1 MRRARTART
10 ARFAR
15 YLTALAGLV
24 AVAATVGW
32 LALPGDADG
41 DGPAD
46 PVVLAGQAL
55 DLDRRV
61 YNVATRWEH
70 ECMEALG
77 FTSHPDDAD
86 LSDYVLVPTLDEAS
100 AHGFV
105 NGAEESAASGFT
117 AKPVSYQ
124 EDYFVALAGAKDW
137 DRMSGVPPLPGTC
150 LAQVNERLY
159 ANRIAP
165 PRPGAFDAAN
175 QEALIVEDPRLV
187 AAYDDW
193 HACMDGKGDYPDFST
208 VEQAQ
213 KYAEKY
219 YEDADYTEARAK
231 ELALAVDV
239 SVCASGSGLR
249 EAYTAARDAAR
260 ATLYEQFA
268 PQIGEW
274 CEVLRAALARAKT
287 DG

>member
-1 MRRARTART
+1 MRRARFART
-10 ARFAR
+10 ARLA
-15 YLTALAGLV
+15 LTVLAGLI
-24 AVAATVGW
+24 AAAAIAGI
-32 LALPGDADG
+32 ALTAAFSNDADR
-41 DGPAD
+41 PAD
-46 PVVLAGQAL
+46 PVALADQAL

-61 YNVATRWEH
+61 YNVAIRWEH
-70 ECMEALG
+70 ECMAALG
-77 FTSHPDDAD
+77 FTAHPDDAD

-105 NGAEESAASGFT
+105 NAAEESAGSGFT
-117 AKPVSYQ
+117 AKPLSYQ
-124 EDYFVALAGAKDW
+124 EDYFRALAGTADW

-159 ANRIAP
+159 GNRIAP
-165 PRPGAFDAAN
+165 ARPGAFDPDN
-175 QEALIVEDPRLV
+175 QEALIVDDPGLI

-193 HACMDGKGDYPDFST
+193 RACMDGKGDYPEFAT

-213 KYAEKY
+213 KYAEGY
-219 YEDADYTEARAK
+219 YEDTDYTEARAK

-260 ATLYEQFA
+260 ATLYERFA
-268 PQIGEW
+268 AQIGEW
-274 CEVLRAALARAKT
+274 CEVLRAALARA
-287 DG
+287 DV